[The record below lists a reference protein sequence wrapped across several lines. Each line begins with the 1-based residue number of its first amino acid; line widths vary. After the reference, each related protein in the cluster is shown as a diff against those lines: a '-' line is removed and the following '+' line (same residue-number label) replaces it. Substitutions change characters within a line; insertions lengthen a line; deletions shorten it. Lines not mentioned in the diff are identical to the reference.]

1 MVPKRDGDNR
11 GHGSALRLRNA
22 PESNPTCPCLPKR
35 RFSRF
40 TALSAPSAEVL
51 VAKRLQLSF
60 GLTEL
65 HSDW

>member
-1 MVPKRDGDNR
+1 MEITAVTDLPCVLEM
-11 GHGSALRLRNA
+11 HQSQTLLA
-22 PESNPTCPCLPKR
+22 PASPKR